1 MKALTL
7 LILSLLSSA
16 APAQDITVAAAADL
30 HFALDEIAARLQAE
44 SGIHVHAIYGSSG
57 NFYQQILN
65 GAPFDVFLSANV
77 DYPKKLEAAGLARPG
92 TYFEYARGK
101 IVVAVPANSTL
112 DIQQGL
118 KVLTDPAIKKVAIAD
133 PGHAPYGVAAVA
145 ALKAEHI
152 YGQVSTKLVT
162 GESISQAASF
172 VLSGAADAGII
183 ALSLLKAP
191 AAGAQV
197 RFDEIPASDYPPI
210 LQAGVVL
217 RSSKQQKA
225 TEKFEAFLRSKEA
238 ASIFR
243 HYGFEVPEATERFLP
258 EVLRSE

>member
-7 LILSLLSSA
+7 LMLSLLASG
-16 APAQDITVAAAADL
+16 APAQEITVAAAADL
-30 HFALDEIAARLQAE
+30 HFALDAIASRLQAE

-57 NFYQQILN
+57 NFYQQIQN

-77 DYPKKLEAAGLARPG
+77 DYPKKLEAAGLTLPG

-101 IVVAVPANSTL
+101 IVLAIPANSTL
-112 DIQQGL
+112 DIKQGL
-118 KVLTDPAIKKVAIAD
+118 KVLTNPAVKKVAIAD
-133 PGHAPYGVAAVA
+133 PGHAPYGMAAVS

-152 YGQVSTKLVT
+152 YEQVSSKLVT
-162 GESISQAASF
+162 AENISQAASF

-183 ALSLLKAP
+183 ALSLAKAP
-191 AAGAQV
+191 LAGAKV
-197 RFDEIPASDYPPI
+197 RFEEIPASDYSPI
-210 LQAGVVL
+210 MQAGVVL

-225 TEKFEAFLRSKEA
+225 TEKFKAFLRGKDA

-243 HYGFEVPEATERFLP
+243 RFGFEVPEAFEP
-258 EVLRSE
+258 